1 MVETKFKIIIFLFLL
16 FRSAESEESLSDLD
30 TSRRNSVE
38 EEQVSKRFLKTLNI
52 LAYFQSQKISLLEI
66 LLL

>member
-1 MVETKFKIIIFLFLL
+1 VETKFKINTSYYL

-38 EEQVSKRFLKTLNI
+38 EEQVSKRYLKKNTVTYI
-52 LAYFQSQKISLLEI
+52 LAYFPESEDFI
-66 LLL
+66 L